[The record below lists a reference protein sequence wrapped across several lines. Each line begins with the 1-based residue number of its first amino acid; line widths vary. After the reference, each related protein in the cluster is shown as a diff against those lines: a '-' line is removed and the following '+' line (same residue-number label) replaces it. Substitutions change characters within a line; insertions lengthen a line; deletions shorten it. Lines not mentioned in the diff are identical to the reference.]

1 MSSNYLLLFFLGSD
15 LFIYLNIVFA
25 ELHLHQGASTAV
37 PGPMAD
43 SARSGAGPGPGP
55 SFTPSQPPP
64 PPPFTPSQ
72 PPPPLSFTPSQP
84 SPPPPF
90 NPSQPSL
97 PLVKGL
103 IHSLLHVC
111 WSNNLAITNAH
122 TKKKKWNWIL
132 SRCLKCFNIHVCIWL
147 CMYIYIY
154 VYVCIYMYRYM
165 YMYIYI

>member
-25 ELHLHQGASTAV
+25 ELHLRQGASTAV

-55 SFTPSQPPP
+55 EDNFVLHPFPSVPPPSFTPSQPPP
-64 PPPFTPSQ
+64 PPPFTPSQPPPPPPFTPSQPSPPPPFNPSQ

-103 IHSLLHVC
+103 IHSLLHV
-111 WSNNLAITNAH
+111 
-122 TKKKKWNWIL
+122 
-132 SRCLKCFNIHVCIWL
+132 
-147 CMYIYIY
+147 
-154 VYVCIYMYRYM
+154 
-165 YMYIYI
+165 